1 MKNLFIFFVLVSGFL
16 QSQQRSSD
24 DINLEG
30 IVLDE
35 FGSPIQRAILYT
47 DSVKTFVQTNK
58 KGVFK
63 TKISNQTKTLS
74 IYSTEHGMATM
85 FYNGERRVEF
95 VFPKKHIILSERHL
109 EDLGFNTTAY
119 RKGTIHPS
127 RFEDYADI
135 YQLIR
140 EMFTGT
146 MYSGSNIVV
155 RGKGS
160 FGDTTPLFLVDD
172 NFVQSISFINPA
184 EVKSIQ
190 LLKGE
195 DAALYGS
202 RGANGVFLIN
212 LKK

>member
-1 MKNLFIFFVLVSGFL
+1 MKYLFIFFLLISGFL

-24 DINLEG
+24 NIHIEG
-30 IVLDE
+30 MVLDG
-35 FGSPIQRAILYT
+35 FGFPIKNAILYK

-58 KGVFK
+58 KGIFK
-63 TKISNQTKTLS
+63 TKVSNQTKTLS

-85 FYNGERRVEF
+85 FYNGEESVEF
-95 VFPKKHIILSERHL
+95 VFPKENIILTERHL

-119 RKGTIHPS
+119 RKGTIDPS

-140 EMFTGT
+140 EMFPSIVL
-146 MYSGSNIVV
+146 SGSNIVI

-195 DAALYGS
+195 DGTLYGS